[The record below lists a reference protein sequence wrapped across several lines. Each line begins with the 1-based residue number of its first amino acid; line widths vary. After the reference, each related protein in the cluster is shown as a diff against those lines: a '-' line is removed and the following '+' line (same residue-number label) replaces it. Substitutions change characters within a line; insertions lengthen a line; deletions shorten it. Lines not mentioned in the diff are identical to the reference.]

1 MIEVLI
7 EATAGSREKR
17 SYDEQTLEYK
27 GSGET
32 LLPYPYPYGFILNT
46 RTDEGDG
53 VDCYILT
60 RSSLDGGSRV
70 SCEPIGLLEFFEED
84 EKDHKVLALL
94 PGETASLDERL
105 RSELEGFIYGIF
117 KRFPEMR
124 VRVGALRPKEE
135 AERFIDNWRVRPS

>member
-17 SYDEQTLEYK
+17 SYDERTLEFR

-60 RSSLDGGSRV
+60 RRPLEGGGTIA
-70 SCEPIGLLEFFEED
+70 CEPAGLLEFFEED
-84 EKDHKVLALL
+84 ELDHKVLAVL
-94 PGETASLDERL
+94 PGERASLDEEL
-105 RSELEGFIYGIF
+105 RTELESFIYGIF
-117 KRFPEMR
+117 KQFPEMQ
-124 VRVGALRPKEE
+124 VRVGALLPRDQ
-135 AERFIDNWRVRPS
+135 AVRFIEKWRAP